1 MAIKKSDKILGIVV
15 LIILTVGLSQNA
27 CVQAG
32 WASHRIRPGMSV
44 QEALQVSGD
53 WMWAGAHSD
62 RPAPEPPLRL
72 SFNRRLIFH
81 GDDRQQ
87 FASLDDVAQA
97 LDQRMTGH
105 PWRMWLTYSGIPR
118 ASFGVLFNA
127 QGKVERVSDL
137 ATAD

>member
-1 MAIKKSDKILGIVV
+1 MKKSDMIVGSVIL
-15 LIILTVGLSQNA
+15 LILLVALPQNA

-53 WMWAGAHSD
+53 WTWAGAHSD
-62 RPAPEPPLRL
+62 RPAPEPALRL
-72 SFNRRLIFH
+72 SFNRRLISH
-81 GDDRQQ
+81 GDERQQ
-87 FASLDDVAQA
+87 FASLDEIAQA

-105 PWRMWLTYSGIPR
+105 PWRMWLIYSGIPR

-127 QGKVERVSDL
+127 QGRVDHVSDL